1 MVSVRYP
8 EVVNIAW
15 VMYGL
20 PFFTFTSF
28 IFACFKSSSIQFF
41 HFNPGQYI
49 FNSLAFGGSVCK
61 YVIYSKFY
69 SMTYL
74 SSIITIQRRFFYFFY
89 YDVVR
94 FAFRAIWLIRYIILL
109 TKMARNLHILT
120 NLVSNNNRLTQI
132 R

>member
-74 SSIITIQRRFFYFFY
+74 SSIIIIQRRFFYFFIMTLCGLLLEPY
-89 YDVVR
+89 GLLGILFCLRRWHGICIY
-94 FAFRAIWLIRYIILL
+94 LL
-109 TKMARNLHILT
+109 T
-120 NLVSNNNRLTQI
+120 
-132 R
+132 